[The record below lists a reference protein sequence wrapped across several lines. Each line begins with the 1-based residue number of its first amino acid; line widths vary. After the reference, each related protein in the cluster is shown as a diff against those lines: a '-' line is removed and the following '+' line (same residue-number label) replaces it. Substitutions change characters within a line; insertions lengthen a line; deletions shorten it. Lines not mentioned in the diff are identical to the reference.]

1 MKLQM
6 HTLLQ
11 RFRLHAEIALVR
23 HGFWLPLV
31 VALAVLSI
39 VLWLVVI
46 PSVKADI
53 TQKQKALAT
62 LEKSSQ
68 TPMITPQTFDKNT
81 AQLELFEKNIA
92 DQKRLSS
99 ALQAIFSM
107 AKKHGI
113 TLSKAEYKNSHH
125 RNGYY
130 NTTQITLPL
139 QGNYSAIRRFSLEVL
154 SILPFCSM
162 DEIVFKREA
171 IGSSQVEARIRLT
184 LWLKALPTNTA
195 EASPSTQENI
205 L

>member
-1 MKLQM
+1 MKLQI

-11 RFRLHAEIALVR
+11 RLRLHVEIAVAR
-23 HGFWLPLV
+23 HGFWLPLTV
-31 VALAVLSI
+31 VLAILSI
-39 VLWLVVI
+39 VLWLVAI

-53 TQKQKALAT
+53 TQKQKALTT
-62 LEKSSQ
+62 LEKYSQ
-68 TPMITPQTFDKNT
+68 TPTITLPILDKNT
-81 AQLELFEKNIA
+81 ALLELFEKNIA
-92 DQKRLSS
+92 DQKSLSS
-99 ALQAIFSM
+99 ALQTIFST

-113 TLSKAEYKNSHH
+113 TLSKAEYKNGHH

-139 QGNYSAIRRFSLEVL
+139 QGNYNAIRRFSLDVL

-171 IGSSQVEARIRLT
+171 IGASQVEARIRLT
-184 LWLKALPTNTA
+184 LWLKALPTNTV
-195 EASPSTQENI
+195 EASSITQENI

>member
-1 MKLQM
+1 MKLQI

-11 RFRLHAEIALVR
+11 RLRLHIEISVAR
-23 HGFWLPLV
+23 HGFWLPLIV
-31 VALAVLSI
+31 VLVTLSMA
-39 VLWLVVI
+39 LWLVAI
-46 PSVKADI
+46 PSVKAEI
-53 TQKQKALAT
+53 TKKQKVLAT

-68 TPMITPQTFDKNT
+68 TPTITPPVIDKNT

-99 ALQAIFSM
+99 ALQAIFST

-113 TLSKAEYKNSHH
+113 TLSKAEYKNGHH

-139 QGNYSAIRRFSLEVL
+139 HGNYNAIRRFSLDVL
-154 SILPFCSM
+154 SILPFCSIE
-162 DEIVFKREA
+162 EIVFKREA
-171 IGSSQVEARIRLT
+171 IGASQVEARIRLT
-184 LWLKALPTNTA
+184 LWLKALPKNTA
-195 EASPSTQENI
+195 EVSPITQENI